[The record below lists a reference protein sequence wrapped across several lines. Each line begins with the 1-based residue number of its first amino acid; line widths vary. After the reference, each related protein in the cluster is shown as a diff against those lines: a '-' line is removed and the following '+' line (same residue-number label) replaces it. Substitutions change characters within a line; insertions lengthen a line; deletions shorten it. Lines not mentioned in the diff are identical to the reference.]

1 MLQLSFYNF
10 FMKKCHSCTR
20 KKTVSVEKTC
30 YMAKPFGHSKI
41 YDTKRFKKIKKK
53 SEISSHW

>member
-10 FMKKCHSCTR
+10 FMKKCHGCTR

-41 YDTKRFKKIKKK
+41 YDTKRFKRIKKK
-53 SEISSHW
+53 I